1 MNTETIKIKRDSEN
15 GVDLQNR
22 LYIDWYNIDLNDI
35 RIIKYPTYESYEKA
49 YCKKYNIEFI

>member
-1 MNTETIKIKRDSEN
+1 MNTETIKIKRDSKN

-35 RIIKYPTYESYEKA
+35 RIIKYPTYKSYEKA